1 METLKCKL
9 SDVNPAVTTLALSPS
24 SLRRHGCKEVIGD
37 GGLESLLPTG
47 FRSFDRLVQ
56 FFKKSAQIQVVRL
69 RGNGQRISCLV
80 TEIQVV
86 PSHHLQSL
94 RVKPHNISQQCA
106 RTDNRQDDFF
116 PFELTEPE

>member
-9 SDVNPAVTTLALSPS
+9 SDEGDRARVVTA
-24 SLRRHGCKEVIGD
+24 
-37 GGLESLLPTG
+37 GLKSLLPTG

-69 RGNGQRISCLV
+69 RSNGQRISCLV